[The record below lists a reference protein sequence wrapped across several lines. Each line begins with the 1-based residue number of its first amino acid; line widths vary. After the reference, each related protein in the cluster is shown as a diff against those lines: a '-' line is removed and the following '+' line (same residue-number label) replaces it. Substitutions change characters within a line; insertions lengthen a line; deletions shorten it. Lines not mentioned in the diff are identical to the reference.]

1 MTYLIAGPALR
12 REAFVASGGRQIAGS
27 AAHLRRN
34 IYVHRCY
41 ARRVTTPQSRALR
54 LVMIRRVSTTVQ
66 ASDGY
71 GLDAQEGDCRRYARV
86 ATKPKVRIVHDAID
100 GDERSTSGTS
110 TIDERPGLLEA
121 LEWIADGR
129 ADGILAPNMDRLAR
143 ELTVQEAVMS
153 YVWAL
158 GGRAFTADGGEQLED
173 DPRDP
178 MRTAMRQMRGVFH
191 QLDRAMIVKRLGE
204 GREAKGR
211 RGGYAFG
218 APRYGQQAIDNELT
232 ASERE
237 AAVIARV
244 QAWQT
249 EGASFRAIADRL
261 NAEGVPSKRGGKW
274 HPATVQRLLSPEA
287 RERARQQSTRARA
300 NRKEGQRRT
309 RASKTLAHYTR

>member
-1 MTYLIAGPALR
+1 M
-12 REAFVASGGRQIAGS
+12 V
-27 AAHLRRN
+27 
-34 IYVHRCY
+34 
-41 ARRVTTPQSRALR
+41 
-54 LVMIRRVSTTVQ
+54 RRVSTTTQ

-71 GLDAQEGDCRRYARV
+71 GLDAQESDCQRYARK
-86 ATKPKVRIVHDAID
+86 ASTPKVRIVHGVVD
-100 GDERSTSGTS
+100 GDERSTSGRS

-121 LEWIADGR
+121 LEWMQDGR

-158 GGRAFTADGGEQLED
+158 GGRVFTADDGEQVED

-204 GREAKGR
+204 GREAKGQ

-218 APRYGQQAIDNELT
+218 APQYGQQAIDSEL
-232 ASERE
+232 ARHEQE
-237 AAVIARV
+237 AAVLERMRHW
-244 QAWQT
+244 QAD
-249 EGASFRAIADRL
+249 GLSIRAIAARL
-261 NAEGVPSKRGGKW
+261 NEEGVPSKRGGRW

-287 RERARQQSTRARA
+287 RERARQQSERARA
-300 NRKEGQRRT
+300 GRKDNERRT
-309 RASKTLAHYTR
+309 RATKTLAHYTR

>member
-1 MTYLIAGPALR
+1 MT
-12 REAFVASGGRQIAGS
+12 
-27 AAHLRRN
+27 
-34 IYVHRCY
+34 
-41 ARRVTTPQSRALR
+41 TTHNRALR
-54 LVMIRRVSTTVQ
+54 LVMVRRVSTTAQ

-71 GLDAQEGDCRRYARV
+71 GLDAQESDCQRYARK
-86 ATKPKVRIVHDAID
+86 ASNPKVRIVHGVVD
-100 GDERSTSGTS
+100 GDERSTSGRS

-121 LEWIADGR
+121 LEWLQDGR

-158 GGRAFTADGGEQLED
+158 GGRVFTADDGEQVED

-204 GREAKGR
+204 GREAKGN

-218 APRYGQQAIDNELT
+218 APRYGQQAIDSELV
-232 ASERE
+232 RNNQE
-237 AAVIARV
+237 AATLKRMLH
-244 QAWQT
+244 WQS
-249 EGASFRAIADRL
+249 EGLSMRAIAARL
-261 NAEGVPSKRGGKW
+261 NAEGVPSKRGGQW

-287 RERARQQSTRARA
+287 RERARQQSARARA
-300 NRKEGQRRT
+300 ERKETERRT
-309 RASKTLAHYTR
+309 RATKTLAHYAR

>member
-1 MTYLIAGPALR
+1 MT
-12 REAFVASGGRQIAGS
+12 
-27 AAHLRRN
+27 
-34 IYVHRCY
+34 
-41 ARRVTTPQSRALR
+41 TTQSRTLR
-54 LVMIRRVSTTVQ
+54 LVMVRRVSTTAQ

-71 GLDAQEGDCRRYARV
+71 GLDAQESDCQRYTRKASSL
-86 ATKPKVRIVHDAID
+86 KVRIVHGVVD
-100 GDERSTSGTS
+100 GDERSTSGRS

-121 LEWIADGR
+121 LEWLQDGQ

-158 GGRAFTADGGEQLED
+158 GGRVFTADDGEQVED

-218 APRYGQQAIDNELT
+218 APRFGQQAIDSELVR
-232 ASERE
+232 SEQE
-237 AAVIARV
+237 AAVLERMRR
-244 QAWQT
+244 WQT
-249 EGASFRAIADRL
+249 EGMSMRAIAARL
-261 NAEGVPSKRGGKW
+261 NEEGVPSKRGGQW

-287 RERARQQSTRARA
+287 RERARQQSERARA
-300 NRKEGQRRT
+300 NRKETQRRT
-309 RASKTLAHYTR
+309 RATKTLAHYAR

>member
-1 MTYLIAGPALR
+1 MT
-12 REAFVASGGRQIAGS
+12 
-27 AAHLRRN
+27 
-34 IYVHRCY
+34 
-41 ARRVTTPQSRALR
+41 TTQTRALR
-54 LVMIRRVSTTVQ
+54 LVMVRRVSTTTQ

-71 GLDAQEGDCRRYARV
+71 GLDAQESDCQRYARK
-86 ATKPKVRIVHDAID
+86 ATHPKVRIVHGVVD
-100 GDERSTSGTS
+100 GDERATSGKS

-121 LEWIADGR
+121 LEWLQDGR

-158 GGRAFTADGGEQLED
+158 GGRVFTADDGEQLED

-204 GREAKGR
+204 GREAKGK

-218 APRYGQQAIDNELT
+218 APRYGQQAIDNELV
-232 ASERE
+232 RNDQE
-237 AAVIARV
+237 AATLKQMLRW
-244 QAWQT
+244 QA
-249 EGASFRAIADRL
+249 EGLSMRAIAARL
-261 NAEGVPSKRGGKW
+261 NAEGVPSKRGGQW

-287 RERARQQSTRARA
+287 RERARQQSARARA
-300 NRKEGQRRT
+300 ERKEAERRT
-309 RASKTLAHYTR
+309 RATKTLAHYTR

>member
-1 MTYLIAGPALR
+1 MT
-12 REAFVASGGRQIAGS
+12 
-27 AAHLRRN
+27 
-34 IYVHRCY
+34 
-41 ARRVTTPQSRALR
+41 TTQSRALR
-54 LVMIRRVSTTVQ
+54 LVMVRRVSTTTQ

-71 GLDAQEGDCRRYARV
+71 GLDAQESDCRRYIKK
-86 ATKPKVRIVHDAID
+86 ATGPKVRIVHGVVD
-100 GDERSTSGTS
+100 GDERSTSGKS

-121 LEWIADGR
+121 LEWLQDGR

-158 GGRAFTADGGEQLED
+158 GGRVFTADDGEQIED

-191 QLDRAMIVKRLGE
+191 QLDRAMIVKRLSE

-218 APRYGQQAIDNELT
+218 APRYGQQAIDSGLVRNEQESAT
-232 ASERE
+232 VERM
-237 AAVIARV
+237 RRW
-244 QAWQT
+244 QA
-249 EGASFRAIADRL
+249 EGLSFRVIADRL
-261 NAEGVPSKRGGKW
+261 NEQGVPSKRGGQW

-287 RERARQQSTRARA
+287 RERARQQSARARA
-300 NRKEGQRRT
+300 DRKEAERRT
-309 RASKTLAHYTR
+309 RATKTLAHYTR